1 MDHDFG
7 IILDPYTVTQRHT
20 LYDSDEEETEENVSG
35 CFSISSETQL
45 QELSECTLLIAVG
58 QTAAIF
64 TKSYL
69 ILEPEPFSVI
79 TTNSLKALK
88 DKCFAEKGVLA
99 EGEVLPVSEL
109 YRARKKSTSSR
120 PVLVC
125 IHEQP
130 LNSEYC
136 NPWSQKVRVD
146 LSWFPSSST
155 AFLSQSWLV
164 SPATPFAEEG
174 SGHVATTE
182 LSPRNA
188 IIRPLRL
195 GNNMLTST
203 KHVVT

>member
-1 MDHDFG
+1 MDHDLG
-7 IILDPYTVTQRHT
+7 IVLDPYTVTQRHA
-20 LYDSDEEETEENVSG
+20 LYDSDEEEETEENVSG

-45 QELSECTLLIAVG
+45 QELSGCTLLIAVG
-58 QTAAIF
+58 QIAAIF

-88 DKCFAEKGVLA
+88 DKYFAEKGVLA

-109 YRARKKSTSSR
+109 YRARKRSASSR

-136 NPWSQKVRVD
+136 NPWSQKVHIY
-146 LSWFPSSST
+146 LSWFLGSST
-155 AFLSQSWLV
+155 AFLPQSLWNGAKVACIDNLLICAVWLV
-164 SPATPFAEEG
+164 VSCPDPPSTLQEG
-174 SGHVATTE
+174 
-182 LSPRNA
+182 
-188 IIRPLRL
+188 L
-195 GNNMLTST
+195 GTRQCG
-203 KHVVT
+203 